1 MVNKLK
7 VFSRGASGISN
18 QVYFSFSISFMK
30 RTKYAGLES

>member
-7 VFSRGASGISN
+7 VFSRGGSGISN
-18 QVYFSFSISFMK
+18 QEKK